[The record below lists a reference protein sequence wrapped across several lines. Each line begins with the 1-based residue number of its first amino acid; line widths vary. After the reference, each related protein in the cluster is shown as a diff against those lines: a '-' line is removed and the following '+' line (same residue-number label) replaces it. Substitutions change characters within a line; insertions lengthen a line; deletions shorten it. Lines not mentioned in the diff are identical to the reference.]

1 MSRVS
6 RGTTTIGYTNRNHQ
20 TVVNDTGRPGTHNQR
35 AYEIDATFADAS
47 TNAMALIF
55 SSAVAQNMMAA
66 DQGSRSRYN
75 QNWTLP
81 ISDDQDGGIT

>member
-1 MSRVS
+1 
-6 RGTTTIGYTNRNHQ
+6 
-20 TVVNDTGRPGTHNQR
+20 
-35 AYEIDATFADAS
+35 
-47 TNAMALIF
+47 MALIF

-66 DQGSRSRYN
+66 DQGYRSRYN